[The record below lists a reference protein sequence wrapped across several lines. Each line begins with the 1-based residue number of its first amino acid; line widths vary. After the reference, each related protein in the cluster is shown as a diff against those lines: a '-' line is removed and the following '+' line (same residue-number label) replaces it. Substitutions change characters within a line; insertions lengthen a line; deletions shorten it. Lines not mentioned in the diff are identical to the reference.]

1 MTALN
6 GMARPARQGA
16 SLRIGDI
23 LVSEGLTTSA
33 QVQSALDEQYSSET
47 YRPLGHIL
55 IARKISRA
63 AN

>member
-1 MTALN
+1 M
-6 GMARPARQGA
+6 
-16 SLRIGDI
+16 RIGDI